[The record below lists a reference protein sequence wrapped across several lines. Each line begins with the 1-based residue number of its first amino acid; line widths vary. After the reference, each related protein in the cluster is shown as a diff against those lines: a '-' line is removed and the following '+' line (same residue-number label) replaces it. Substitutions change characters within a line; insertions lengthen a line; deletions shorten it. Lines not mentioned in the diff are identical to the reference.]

1 MSNNA
6 SGSSSYNS
14 LVFSKPGSGMS
25 FVQEGQHHVAFVGQS
40 GPARS
45 MLDDLTPTETAELMA
60 WSEQQPRT
68 PGGAIDMMAW
78 PGWAAVM
85 GRRFKEKFGVDP
97 TAPTE

>member
-1 MSNNA
+1 MSNEA
-6 SGSSSYNS
+6 RGSSPYNS
-14 LVFSKPGSGMS
+14 VVFSKPGSGMS
-25 FVQEGQHHVAFVGQS
+25 FVQEAQHHVPFVAQS

-68 PGGAIDMMAW
+68 PAGAIDMMAW

-97 TAPTE
+97 TAPAE